1 MLIRAAS
8 EGMLE
13 LTEALLDGNA
23 DIEVADAVRFPSKP
37 GGNWPLGI

>member
-1 MLIRAAS
+1 MIIRAAS

-23 DIEVADAVRFPSKP
+23 DIETADAVS
-37 GGNWPLGI
+37 ISASHMVQ